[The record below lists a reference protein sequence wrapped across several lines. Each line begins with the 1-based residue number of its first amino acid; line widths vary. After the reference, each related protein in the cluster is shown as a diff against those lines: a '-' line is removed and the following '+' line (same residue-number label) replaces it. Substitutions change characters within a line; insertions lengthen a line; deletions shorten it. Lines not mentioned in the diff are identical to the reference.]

1 MLNTVFN
8 YPSME
13 PGNGEVEC
21 KVRKVVAEAKKIGG
35 SLMVRIPA
43 EAASAE
49 GIQQGDLLEIQI
61 KKVRKSWFGAY
72 PGIGPMTR
80 EDELDTHD

>member
-1 MLNTVFN
+1 MGKGDSELEYKMRKTVA
-8 YPSME
+8 
-13 PGNGEVEC
+13 
-21 KVRKVVAEAKKIGG
+21 KAKKIGG

-43 EAASAE
+43 EAASEE
-49 GIQQGDLLEIQI
+49 GIQEGDLVELQVSRV
-61 KKVRKSWFGAY
+61 KKSWFGSY

>member
-1 MLNTVFN
+1 
-8 YPSME
+8 ME
-13 PGNGEVEC
+13 
-21 KVRKVVAEAKKIGG
+21 RKRHMRKEITEAKKIGG

-43 EAASAE
+43 KAASEE
-49 GIQQGDLLEIQI
+49 GIREGDLVELQV

-72 PGIGPMTR
+72 RGIGPMTR